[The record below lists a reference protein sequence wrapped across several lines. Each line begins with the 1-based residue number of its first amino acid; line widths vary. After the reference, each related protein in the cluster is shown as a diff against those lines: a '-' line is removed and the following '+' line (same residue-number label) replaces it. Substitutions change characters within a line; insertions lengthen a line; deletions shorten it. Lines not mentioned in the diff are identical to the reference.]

1 MQNEFYEDIIE
12 IALYGGIDYWCMTY
26 NPHTKEMYYENPEAD
41 GYLTATLDIDLVKRG
56 LDRVL
61 KEDMPVNKQYCDY
74 IMQAVFDQ
82 DAGMIDSVCADII
95 VQAGLFGEIV
105 YS

>member
-1 MQNEFYEDIIE
+1 MKDEFYEDIIE

-26 NPHTKEMYYENPEAD
+26 NPITKEMYYENPEAD
-41 GYLTATLDIDLVKRG
+41 GYLTATLDINLIKRG

-61 KEDMPVNKQYCDY
+61 KEDMSVNKSYKND
-74 IMQAVFDQ
+74 IMLAVYNQ
-82 DAGMIDSVCADII
+82 DAGYIDAISADII
-95 VQAGLFGEIV
+95 VQAGLFNDIV

>member
-1 MQNEFYEDIIE
+1 MKDEFYEDIIE

-26 NPHTKEMYYENPEAD
+26 NPITKEMYYENPEAD
-41 GYLTATLDIDLVKRG
+41 GYLTATLDIDLIKRG

-61 KEDMPVNKQYCDY
+61 KEDMPLNKQYRDY

-82 DAGMIDSVCADII
+82 DAGMIDSVCADLI
-95 VQAGLFGEIV
+95 VQAGLFGDVV

>member
-1 MQNEFYEDIIE
+1 MENEFYEDIIE

-26 NPHTKEMYYENPEAD
+26 NPTSKEMYYENPEAD
-41 GYLTATLDIDLVKRG
+41 GYLRATLDIELIKKG
-56 LDRVL
+56 LEKVL
-61 KEDMPVNKQYCDY
+61 SDDFQVNKQYRNM
-74 IMQAVFDQ
+74 IMVAVYDK
-82 DAGMIDSVCADII
+82 DAGQIDSVCADII